1 MSDEGLVDW
10 LTEALRLEW
19 WKVCNAARFLTVGS
33 TKNADHLHVAILDY
47 YAARQASEK
56 ATGKTAPIPET
67 MP

>member
-33 TKNADHLHVAILDY
+33 TKNADHLHVAIL
-47 YAARQASEK
+47 RVKE
-56 ATGKTAPIPET
+56 E
-67 MP
+67 